1 MNLIPWKNKLRGE
14 DGGQPASLL
23 TLRHEMDRLFDTFF
37 REPFGALDWSVWPQG
52 KWMPAVDVAESE
64 NEVTVRAEIPGIDP
78 KELDVRVTGN
88 QLTLDG
94 EKKAA
99 SEEKGESYCHS
110 ETRCGLFHRSIALPE
125 GIDTE
130 NVDAQ
135 YANGIL
141 TLRMKKT
148 QAASAKRIEVKTA

>member
-1 MNLIPWKNKLRGE
+1 MNLIPWKNKMRND
-14 DGGQPASLL
+14 DGGQLM

-37 REPFGALDWSVWPQG
+37 REPFGAVDWPMWPQG
-52 KWMPAVDVAESE
+52 KWMPAIDVTESE
-64 NEVTVRAEIPGIDP
+64 DEVTVRAEVPGIDP

-88 QLTLDG
+88 QLTLSG

-99 SEEKGESYCHS
+99 SEEKGENFYHS
-110 ETRCGLFHRSIALPE
+110 ETRYGSFHRSIALPE

-135 YANGIL
+135 YANGVL
-141 TLRMKKT
+141 TLHMKKT
-148 QAASAKRIEVKTA
+148 QAATAKRIEVKTA